1 MKKQEKT
8 IQKQKTTSKKRL
20 LIIEDEP
27 FILTLYLSALRVLPI
42 EIQTAV
48 NKQTGL
54 EVLHRYE
61 PAAILLDLL
70 IPIGFGEIT
79 ADYEHPV
86 GFDILEYVKGNK
98 HLQHTKVIILTNI
111 DAENIRAHAQQLG
124 ADEFIV
130 KADTDPHKVVEIVR
144 RQIGV

>member
-27 FILTLYLSALRVLPI
+27 FILTLYLSALRVLPV

-48 NKQTGL
+48 SKQTGL
-54 EVLHRYE
+54 EALHRSE
-61 PAAILLDLL
+61 PAVILLDLL
-70 IPIGFGEIT
+70 IPIGIGEIT

-98 HLQHTKVIILTNI
+98 HLRHTKVIVLTNI
-111 DAENIRAHAQQLG
+111 DAEDVRANAKRLG
-124 ADEFIV
+124 ADEFVV
-130 KADTDPHKVVEIVR
+130 KADTDPHEVVEIVR
-144 RQIGV
+144 KHLEV